1 MLNYAAND
9 QVVSFVVL
17 RLELKAKEA
26 MRYPSHIFDRSIS
39 CLLEI
44 FIFNNI
50 EILAYTLLRL

>member
-17 RLELKAKEA
+17 RLELKAKEP
-26 MRYPSHIFDRSIS
+26 MRYPSHIFDRVIS
-39 CLLEI
+39 CLPEI

-50 EILAYTLLRL
+50 VVSAYTLLRL